1 MCFRNQNF
9 EEADSSSACKPNIW
23 SIFIANAWIS
33 RKFWSVQQVL
43 GLTSAANMPYYS
55 FIPCDLHKP
64 QGSELL
70 LPKQPPYEPSH
81 KSILCTDYHW
91 TDNGYDEWIKRRKL
105 LENHDL
111 ALHRLA
117 CARAKLKNLYNQPHF
132 NPLFFL
138 RDLKDCSNQV
148 SILEQELGECLEK
161 LERNNT
167 GQEECNRYYL
177 LYGRLFPILWCENR
191 QPISPVLPSDWH
203 SCLRY
208 GHPHNISFPEKNVQ
222 ETACRLPF
230 KQGRKRKRQQRPNS
244 SRRRI
249 MVLPG
254 LVNGSEALA
263 LPDTGAARN
272 MMSERYARSNN
283 IAIQGSSA
291 HRTTYKLA
299 NGRSV
304 RSKGKVIVQWK
315 FKGGA
320 QVYELEFQ
328 ILSDCVYDVI
338 IGQEFLKTS
347 ETLCA
352 NRHRLQIQK
361 STPRDVRYVNLCGSP
376 SQILL
381 GLIDGEAVNALPD
394 TGSEVNIMSEAY
406 AESRGYEIKKIED
419 DMDELRFAD
428 GSSQRTLGKVN
439 AKWAFHDDP
448 GGSINVTFEVLER
461 CPYEVIIGLDILYE
475 HDVYNKHTACL
486 VESAPEKGKALPLN
500 HVGWRSS
507 FLERLK
513 RKKRPC
519 E

>member
-1 MCFRNQNF
+1 MQAEYLERVHCECLDIVKVLVHFQH
-9 EEADSSSACKPNIW
+9 
-23 SIFIANAWIS
+23 
-33 RKFWSVQQVL
+33 VL
-43 GLTSAANMPYYS
+43 GPTSAANMPYFS
-55 FIPCDLHKP
+55 FIPCDIHKP
-64 QGSELL
+64 QESELL
-70 LPKQPPYEPSH
+70 LPKQPPYDVSH
-81 KSILCTDYHW
+81 VAYCYSNYYCTDSGHL
-91 TDNGYDEWIKRRKL
+91 EWIQRRDL
-105 LENHDL
+105 LEKHDRT
-111 ALHRLA
+111 LHKLA
-117 CARAKLKNLYNQPHF
+117 CARAKLKSLYNQPDF
-132 NPLFFL
+132 SPLIFL

-148 SILEQELGECLEK
+148 SYLERELGEWLRRI
-161 LERNNT
+161 ERDDYDYWPDLV
-167 GQEECNRYYL
+167 GSFPGFWFEYYETI
-177 LYGRLFPILWCENR
+177 F
-191 QPISPVLPSDWH
+191 SVLSGDRH

-208 GHPHNISFPEKNVQ
+208 ERYISFSEKNAQ

-230 KQGRKRKRQQRPNS
+230 KQGRKRKRQHRPNS

-254 LVNGSEALA
+254 LVNGSEVLA

-272 MMSERYARSNN
+272 MMSERYARSHN
-283 IAIQGSSA
+283 IPIQGTSA
-291 HRTTYKLA
+291 HRTAYKLA

-304 RSKGKVIVQWK
+304 RSKGKAIVQWK

-406 AESRGYEIKKIED
+406 AKSRGYEIKKIED
-419 DMDELRFAD
+419 EMDELRFAD

-461 CPYEVIIGLDILYE
+461 CPYQVIIGFEILYE

-486 VESAPEKGKALPLN
+486 VESAAEKGKALPLN
-500 HVGWRSS
+500 HVGWRAS

-513 RKKRPC
+513 RKKRSC
-519 E
+519 K